1 MIQED
6 LIGAFSDGVKTTYGW
21 YAQGQE
27 PKRPYRVLN
36 YLQSEGMDADNF
48 RYFPVDRWQLDLVTD
63 FRDIELEKSTES
75 TLQERGISFSKTQEP
90 DAADH
95 RIRMIYRF
103 NTIGE

>member
-1 MIQED
+1 MKQED
-6 LIGAFSDGVKTTYGW
+6 LIGLFSDGVKTVYGW

-36 YLQSEGMDADNF
+36 YLHDNNLNADN
-48 RYFPVDRWQLDLVTD
+48 RCYVPVDRWQLDLVTD
-63 FRDIELEKSTES
+63 FRDEDLEKATQNAFES
-75 TLQERGISFSKTQEP
+75 AGIGWSKTQEP
-90 DAADH
+90 DAADG